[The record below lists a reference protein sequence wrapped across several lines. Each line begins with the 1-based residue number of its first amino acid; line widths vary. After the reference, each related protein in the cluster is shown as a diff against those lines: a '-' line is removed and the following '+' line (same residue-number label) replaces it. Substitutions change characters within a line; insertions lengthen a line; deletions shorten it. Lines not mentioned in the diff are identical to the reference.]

1 MKVNIGP
8 YKNWFG
14 PYQLADALCFW
25 VPKKQDEYGYESKPE
40 WVHKFGDFLAY
51 GFIKRPDAFM
61 RNNADETWLYKFLSW
76 IDSKKNRKVK
86 IHIDNYDVWNMN
98 STLAMIIL
106 PMLKILQEKK
116 QGAGFVDD
124 KDVPKELRSTSAPP
138 KENDWDADENHF
150 KRWDW
155 VLSEMIWAFEQLNDE
170 NNDDQFFTGESDYYM
185 GPADEKGFRQML
197 EGPNHTRK
205 YDAKAHQK
213 HQKRITNG
221 LMLFG
226 KYYQNLWD

>member
-1 MKVNIGP
+1 MKINIGP

-14 PYQLADALCFW
+14 PYQLAEKILFW
-25 VPKKQDEYGYESKPE
+25 MDKDNDDR
-40 WVHKFGDFLAY
+40 VHKLGNFLAY
-51 GFIKRPDAFM
+51 GRKKPPDVFQVK
-61 RNNADETWLYKFLSW
+61 DEDGTWLYKFFSW
-76 IDSKKNRKVK
+76 VDSKKKRKVK

-98 STLAMIIL
+98 STLGMIIL

-155 VLSEMIWAFEQLNDE
+155 VLGEMIWAFEQLNDE
-170 NNDDQFFTGESDYYM
+170 NNDAQFFIGESDYYM
-185 GPADEKGFRQML
+185 GPEDENGFRQML
-197 EGPNHTRK
+197 EGPNHTAK
-205 YDAKAHQK
+205 YDSKAHRK
-213 HQKRITNG
+213 HQKRIANG